1 MTHNQI
7 GITILVWEISKYVIK
22 KAWYYY
28 HNKN

>member
-22 KAWYYY
+22 KVWYKL
-28 HNKN
+28 HNKF

>member
-22 KAWYYY
+22 KVWYKL